1 MVSIT
6 FEQINDLEE
15 HLCSAMLNGEEK
27 IISELKKFVP
37 KDQIVACKNNILRN
51 LTESYKNGKT
61 PFCQLVAA
69 AQAAAVLYD
78 DSMPPVVCCGAVKG
92 NTSPTGKNFM
102 MMLLRAWG
110 IPSLDL
116 GTDVSPETFLD
127 AVSQYQL
134 QFVVCV
140 VFSGNN
146 FDTVQKLH
154 NLALSDHYRDG
165 FSLLISGARPGKQS
179 DYALMDYRE
188 HRAAAI
194 AEWVEKQWKK

>member
-27 IISELKKFVP
+27 ITSELKNFVP
-37 KDQIVACKNNILRN
+37 KDQIVTCKNNILRN

-92 NTSPTGKNFM
+92 IANAAEPD
-102 MMLLRAWG
+102 
-110 IPSLDL
+110 P
-116 GTDVSPETFLD
+116 
-127 AVSQYQL
+127 
-134 QFVVCV
+134 
-140 VFSGNN
+140 
-146 FDTVQKLH
+146 QK
-154 NLALSDHYRDG
+154 RT
-165 FSLLISGARPGKQS
+165 
-179 DYALMDYRE
+179 YRE
-188 HRAAAI
+188 RDLATGRQNKRGHSAGETAGRNELSSFSFFLSFIAFKFLTVKHHRF
-194 AEWVEKQWKK
+194 